1 MKVIASIK
9 YEDRKSRSR
18 RITVRKCPPNY
29 KPQEGEYVVELEDYT
44 REDIKNYFYLT
55 RMRRYMSADYYY
67 KPVFNYYR
75 KKKPCLKDVLTMSY
89 LCPCKIKLDM
99 V

>member
-29 KPQEGEYVVELEDYT
+29 KPQEGEYVVELQDYT
-44 REDIKNYFYLT
+44 DEDIKEYF
-55 RMRRYMSADYYY
+55 
-67 KPVFNYYR
+67 PVAEE
-75 KKKPCLKDVLTMSY
+75 DV
-89 LCPCKIKLDM
+89 
-99 V
+99 

>member
-1 MKVIASIK
+1 MKVITSIK

-44 REDIKNYFYLT
+44 EDDIRDYLHPT
-55 RMRRYMSADYYY
+55 HQWQP
-67 KPVFNYYR
+67 KE
-75 KKKPCLKDVLTMSY
+75 DV
-89 LCPCKIKLDM
+89 
-99 V
+99 

>member
-44 REDIKNYFYLT
+44 EEDINNYFPEAEEQFISL
-55 RMRRYMSADYYY
+55 MHEE
-67 KPVFNYYR
+67 
-75 KKKPCLKDVLTMSY
+75 DV
-89 LCPCKIKLDM
+89 
-99 V
+99 